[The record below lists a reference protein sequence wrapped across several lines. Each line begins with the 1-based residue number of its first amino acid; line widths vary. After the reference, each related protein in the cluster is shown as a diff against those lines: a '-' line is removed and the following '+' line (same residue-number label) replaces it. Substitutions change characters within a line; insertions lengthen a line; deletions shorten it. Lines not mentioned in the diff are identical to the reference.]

1 MWGIAGPVAFSHAF
15 VAIDVAYRPR
25 NPEENPLYG
34 VVAGHLETFLARQH
48 ERGRSIPGFVERE
61 FREFLDCGVL
71 ARGFIRVH
79 CDECGLD
86 RLVPFSCKKRG
97 FCSSCG
103 GRRMSDTAA
112 HLVDRV
118 FPRVPVRQW
127 VLSLPYA
134 LRYRLAYDA
143 EMVSEVLGIFTETV
157 FASLIRRAIEFGAI
171 RNVQCGAVTFIQRF
185 GSALNLNL
193 HLHML
198 AIDGVYA
205 ADDDG
210 DPQFQALLAPEN
222 QEIAQVTATL
232 AERIPKL
239 LQRRGLGPNSDP
251 EESDPLL
258 RDQPWLAGL
267 YAASVFGKT
276 AFGPNAGRRVTRIGD
291 QIDPES
297 MDALASARCANV
309 SGFSLHANV
318 SVPAGDRQR
327 LERLVRYCARPPI
340 AMERLEPLAD
350 GRLLYRFKRPWRDGT
365 THVVFEGL
373 ELLEKLSALVP
384 APRTHLV
391 RYSGILAPA
400 AKWRALIVPAE
411 PAPMLDPA
419 CAPETAVTTDSLA
432 LAEAVAPA
440 GPLPVVPRTVSHPRN
455 YTWSELMKRVW
466 ALDVLECPRCLSR
479 MRILAAIHP
488 PDATRKILECLR
500 LPSRA
505 PPVAAACKHP
515 AQTDWL

>member
-1 MWGIAGPVAFSHAF
+1 MRHDKS
-15 VAIDVAYRPR
+15 
-25 NPEENPLYG
+25 
-34 VVAGHLETFLARQH
+34 
-48 ERGRSIPGFVERE
+48 
-61 FREFLDCGVL
+61 
-71 ARGFIRVH
+71 
-79 CDECGLD
+79 
-86 RLVPFSCKKRG
+86 
-97 FCSSCG
+97 
-103 GRRMSDTAA
+103 A

-118 FPRVPVRQW
+118 FPQVPVRQW

-143 EMVSEVLGIFTETV
+143 EMVSEVLGIFTKTV
-157 FASLIRRAIEFGAI
+157 FASLIRRASEFGA
-171 RNVQCGAVTFIQRF
+171 VQKAQCGAVTFIQRF

-210 DPQFQALLAPEN
+210 KPQFQALLAPDD
-222 QEIAQVTATL
+222 QEIARLTASL

-239 LQRRGLGPNSDP
+239 LQRRGLGPDSDP
-251 EESDPLL
+251 EECDPLS

-267 YAASVFGKT
+267 YAASVSGKT
-276 AFGPNAGRRVTRIGD
+276 AFGPNAGRRVTRMGD

-297 MDALASARCANV
+297 MDALASKRCANV

-327 LERLVRYCARPPI
+327 LERLARYCARPPI

-365 THVVFEGL
+365 THVVFEPL
-373 ELLEKLSALVP
+373 ELLEKLVAIIP
-384 APRTHLV
+384 APKAHLV
-391 RYSGILAPA
+391 RYSGILGLA
-400 AKWRALIVPAE
+400 AKWRALIVPAGSTGVS
-411 PAPMLDPA
+411 ATMLDPT
-419 CAPETAVTTDSLA
+419 CAPERAVSTDSLA
-432 LAEAVAPA
+432 LEAAVALAESSPV
-440 GPLPVVPRTVSHPRN
+440 GPPTVPHPRN
-455 YTWSELMKRVW
+455 YRWSELMKRVW

-488 PDATRKILECLR
+488 PDATRKILECLG

-505 PPVAAACKHP
+505 PPLAAAACEHP
-515 AQTDWL
+515 AQTEWF